1 MRANTRVERD
11 RETERETGTYN
22 AKVAETKERDR
33 KRTDGFVEIL
43 GRGVSSLYYQTIS
56 TYVLINTIKL
66 DIHNIPD
73 ESWVCKHNQ
82 NYCLLSSSQPAVVYN
97 RCHF

>member
-43 GRGVSSLYYQTIS
+43 G
-56 TYVLINTIKL
+56 
-66 DIHNIPD
+66 
-73 ESWVCKHNQ
+73 
-82 NYCLLSSSQPAVVYN
+82 
-97 RCHF
+97 